1 MLLPLLAFV
10 FGSLLVTG
18 VTYALTARS
27 AGLNARLRD
36 VVGGG
41 AQAEAAMPDQSNEQ
55 AIAFFKRIGERAPQS
70 PKELGKLRLR
80 LIQAGYRGG
89 EALFVFLGIRI
100 AFAMGCFA
108 LFMTPLVGPSE
119 SAVRAAR
126 DGHRIRHSRVHP
138 RAQGEEAPAPHP
150 VVAG

>member
-41 AQAEAAMPDQSNEQ
+41 LPEP
-55 AIAFFKRIGERAPQS
+55 
-70 PKELGKLRLR
+70 
-80 LIQAGYRGG
+80 
-89 EALFVFLGIRI
+89 
-100 AFAMGCFA
+100 
-108 LFMTPLVGPSE
+108 
-119 SAVRAAR
+119 AVPRR
-126 DGHRIRHSRVHP
+126 RRTSRWS
-138 RAQGEEAPAPHP
+138 RS
-150 VVAG
+150 